1 MVRQAGRLLGQLL
14 VMGSAVVGRAVVQA
28 YRQTI
33 VRYAGRS
40 ALVQGKISTMTV
52 KDNLL
57 VAGGFHG
64 ELICNVRRP
73 EYPTADPYP
82 DQLRRRFSRLRPH
95 SPVCAVEPGLLT
107 SFLMVAR
114 RESPLL
120 AVTQPCLVPYKGRRR
135 RMLSPSV
142 PNAAELSSIS
152 QLASLEQLGV
162 LHDGVNYENA
172 KCEKIRPTVHF
183 LPECII

>member
-1 MVRQAGRLLGQLL
+1 M
-14 VMGSAVVGRAVVQA
+14 
-28 YRQTI
+28 
-33 VRYAGRS
+33 
-40 ALVQGKISTMTV
+40 
-52 KDNLL
+52 
-57 VAGGFHG
+57 
-64 ELICNVRRP
+64 
-73 EYPTADPYP
+73 YPTADPYP

-142 PNAAELSSIS
+142 PNAAELRHDVHLVVVKSRNLLFLLRQSSS
-152 QLASLEQLGV
+152 RCSALLNS
-162 LHDGVNYENA
+162 
-172 KCEKIRPTVHF
+172 
-183 LPECII
+183 

>member
-1 MVRQAGRLLGQLL
+1 CR
-14 VMGSAVVGRAVVQA
+14 
-28 YRQTI
+28 
-33 VRYAGRS
+33 
-40 ALVQGKISTMTV
+40 
-52 KDNLL
+52 
-57 VAGGFHG
+57 
-64 ELICNVRRP
+64 
-73 EYPTADPYP
+73 YPTADPYP

-142 PNAAELSSIS
+142 PNAAELSCRCSLMLHMSVSFGKLETDIKINS
-152 QLASLEQLGV
+152 SLECV
-162 LHDGVNYENA
+162 A
-172 KCEKIRPTVHF
+172 
-183 LPECII
+183 CIY

>member
-1 MVRQAGRLLGQLL
+1 MAGRLLGQLL

-64 ELICNVRRP
+64 ELICNVSHR
-73 EYPTADPYP
+73 
-82 DQLRRRFSRLRPH
+82 
-95 SPVCAVEPGLLT
+95 
-107 SFLMVAR
+107 
-114 RESPLL
+114 
-120 AVTQPCLVPYKGRRR
+120 
-135 RMLSPSV
+135 
-142 PNAAELSSIS
+142 
-152 QLASLEQLGV
+152 
-162 LHDGVNYENA
+162 
-172 KCEKIRPTVHF
+172 
-183 LPECII
+183 